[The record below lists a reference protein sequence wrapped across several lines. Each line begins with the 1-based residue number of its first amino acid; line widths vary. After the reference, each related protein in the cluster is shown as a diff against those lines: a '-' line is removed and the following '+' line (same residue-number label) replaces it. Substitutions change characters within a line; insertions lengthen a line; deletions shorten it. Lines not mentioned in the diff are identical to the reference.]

1 MIKINRKN
9 KTGASLIFALGV
21 ISFVSIIS
29 LSAYRMTEEQALMTA
44 DSNLRNETYQA
55 AEGAIQEILD
65 EYNLSN
71 SAGLETLSKITTIP
85 IVKCIRKNSTIE
97 LNAGLESCADNIAY
111 NQNEIISQATTAR
124 MDMLCLTWGESDKNI
139 KCYQV
144 TGKGQIVSSNISTEN
159 VQEIQVVEIKQE
171 DNGLYEF

>member
-1 MIKINRKN
+1 MIKINRNN

-29 LSAYRMTEEQALMTA
+29 LSAYRMSEEQALITA
-44 DSNLRNETYQA
+44 DSNLRNDTYQA
-55 AEGAIQEILD
+55 AESAIQEILD
-65 EYNLSN
+65 EYNITNL
-71 SAGLETLSKITTIP
+71 AGLETLSQITATP

-97 LNAGLESCADNIAY
+97 LGAGLESCADNIVYAA
-111 NQNEIISQATTAR
+111 NEIIAQSTTAR
-124 MDMLCLTWGESDKNI
+124 MDMLCLTWGDSDKTI